1 MPADSSRAVRAACRG
16 RPGNRACSRTWVTLS
31 PACLNGDPHHI
42 PSVRNSQL
50 VIWYVS
56 NERVMP
62 NRDRRIFGL
71 PCRFPARPTIFA
83 VGGRQAYDRTGFF
96 SIGGATKKI
105 LPGFSLCG
113 REGRGRVARPAQRGV
128 VALGMP
134 VLIISPP
141 STL

>member
-1 MPADSSRAVRAACRG
+1 MGDPVACLPKRRSAPYKTAVRKG
-16 RPGNRACSRTWVTLS
+16 
-31 PACLNGDPHHI
+31 
-42 PSVRNSQL
+42 QL
-50 VIWYVS
+50 GIWYVS

-83 VGGRQAYDRTGFF
+83 VGGRHAYDHTGFF